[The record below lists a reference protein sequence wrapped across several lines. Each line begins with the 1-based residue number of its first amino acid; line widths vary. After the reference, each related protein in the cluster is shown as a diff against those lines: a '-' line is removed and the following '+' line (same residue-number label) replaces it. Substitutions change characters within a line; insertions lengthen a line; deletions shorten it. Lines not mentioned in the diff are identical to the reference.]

1 MFRKKN
7 FKNHRIIYVKVRHLT
22 ISLIDIISEDTLFYI
37 EILKIL
43 YSILA
48 LYKSIKQYINL
59 YIYIYSDKSSSWK
72 LSLHRAHEWT
82 WLIQM
87 EILHILYIKWRWSSF
102 YV

>member
-1 MFRKKN
+1 MRTVNTKWMFRKKN

-59 YIYIYSDKSSSWK
+59 YIYIYI
-72 LSLHRAHEWT
+72 
-82 WLIQM
+82 LINLALENYLFTELM
-87 EILHILYIKWRWSSF
+87 SELD
-102 YV
+102 